1 MLRLFYSPGSCARAS
16 HIALEEAGADFEPVL
31 LDLKSGAQK
40 TPEYLAINPKARVP
54 ALQTD
59 RGILTENPAI
69 LTYIARAYP
78 EKALAPL
85 DDVFA
90 FAEMQAFN
98 AYLSSTV
105 HVAMAM
111 QYRASRFTDVLT
123 IQKDLAANARNVSVD
138 KFHLIEAR
146 LSDGRPFVMG
156 DTYTVAD
163 SYLVVFSGWL
173 KTRDYAADSEFPHV
187 ADHRIRVLDRPT
199 SRKVIALEGL

>member
-16 HIALEEAGADFEPVL
+16 HIALEEAGADFEAVL
-31 LDLKSGAQK
+31 VDLKTGAHK
-40 TPEYLAINPKARVP
+40 TPEYMAINPKARVP

-69 LTYIARAYP
+69 LAYVAQTYPAA
-78 EKALAPL
+78 KLAPL
-85 DDVFA
+85 DDPFA

-111 QYRASRFTDVLT
+111 QFRASRYSDDPAV
-123 IQKDLAANARNVSVD
+123 QKDLADNARRVSVD
-138 KFHLIEAR
+138 KFMLIEER
-146 LSDGRPFVMG
+146 LADGRPFVMG
-156 DTYTVAD
+156 DSYTVAD

-173 KTRDYAADSEFPHV
+173 KKRGYAEDSDLPHV
-187 ADHRIRVLDRPT
+187 SDHRIRVLDRPA
-199 SRKVIALEGL
+199 SRKVVALEGV